1 MGPVGLSLL
10 VAASAAAYGF
20 GSPGYG
26 LGFLAWIGIAPF
38 FHALRQGGVKL
49 AAGFGFLF
57 GAVFVLTGFRWF
69 FQVAD
74 VHIPNY
80 LAAVCAF
87 SLFFLLFGVLY
98 NLLSRRA
105 GILSFFGG
113 PALWVAF
120 EFLRSNISFLS
131 LPWNLLGH
139 TQYLETRIIQIAD
152 FSGVYGVSFVL
163 ALSNQFLSELPG
175 TVSRWKGTGHG
186 SFQRALLP
194 AGIGI
199 RLLIVLGVV
208 AATLVYG
215 YLSRSAPAGDRR
227 IRVALVQANTI
238 PKDDMPYAEVKRHL
252 ERYNLMTRE
261 AAKEKPDL
269 IVWPA
274 SSLPAPLSNLL
285 VRFSLIEIQQMVRI
299 PLLVGGSGR
308 EKDSARRPGDPVH
321 SNSEFLLSPGGR
333 VEGTYHKI
341 RLLPFNEYLPLER
354 WIGWPGWITNLKSS
368 FIPGTE
374 YTLFSAGGARFGT
387 PICWENMFPEDFRR
401 FVLEGADFM
410 VGVTN
415 EGFLGRTKGPYQTL
429 ATYVF
434 RAVEN
439 RVAVVRSAPTGVSA
453 FIGPDGEILSRVR
466 NASGEDLY
474 VPGILVRDIPL
485 ETRRGFYTRHGDVFA
500 ALSTVFAG
508 IALAFSLP
516 ETLRDR
522 REKRPRG

>member
-1 MGPVGLSLL
+1 MGPVGLFLL

-20 GSPGYG
+20 GCPGFG
-26 LGFLAWIGIAPF
+26 LGFLAWFGIAPF
-38 FHALRQGGVKL
+38 FHALRQGGVGL

-57 GAVFVLTGFRWF
+57 GAVFALTGFRWF

-80 LAAVCAF
+80 LAAICAF
-87 SLFFLLFGVLY
+87 SLFFLLFGVMY
-98 NLLSRRA
+98 NLLGRQG
-105 GILSFFGG
+105 GILPFLGG

-163 ALSNQFLSELPG
+163 ALSNQFLSELPDLLSG
-175 TVSRWKGTGHG
+175 WKGSWRGSLHG
-186 SFQRALLP
+186 DPRLVGVWL
-194 AGIGI
+194 
-199 RLLIVLGVV
+199 RLLVVLGVI
-208 AATLVYG
+208 AATLAYG
-215 YLSRSAPAGDRR
+215 ASRRSAPAGERR
-227 IRVALVQANTI
+227 VRVALVQANII
-238 PKDDMPYAEVKRHL
+238 PKDDMPYAEFKRHL
-252 ERYNLMTRE
+252 EQYKVMTRE
-261 AAKEKPDL
+261 VAEQKPDL

-274 SSLPAPLSNLL
+274 SSLPAPLNNWL
-285 VRFSLIEIQQMVRI
+285 VKVSLIEIQRMVGI

-308 EKDSARRPGDPVH
+308 EKDGARRPGDPVH
-321 SNSEFLLSPGGR
+321 SNSEFLLSPSGR

-354 WIGWPGWITNLKSS
+354 RIGWPGWITNLKSS

-387 PICWENMFPEDFRR
+387 PICWENMFPENFRR
-401 FVLEGADFM
+401 FVLNGADFM

-439 RVAVVRSAPTGVSA
+439 RVAVVRSAPTGISA
-453 FIGPDGEILSRVR
+453 FVGPDGEILSRVR
-466 NASGEDLY
+466 GVSGGDLF

-485 ETRRGFYTRHGDVFA
+485 ATRRSFYTRYGDVFA
-500 ALSTVFAG
+500 ALSSVFAG
-508 IALAFSLP
+508 IALAFSL
-516 ETLRDR
+516 LAVRSSR
-522 REKRPRG
+522 RERGRRG

>member
-1 MGPVGLSLL
+1 MVSAGFSLH

-26 LGFLAWIGIAPF
+26 LGFLAWFGIAPF
-38 FHALRQGGVKL
+38 FHALRQGEVGR

-57 GAVFVLTGFRWF
+57 GAVFALTGFRWF

-74 VHIPNY
+74 INIPNY
-80 LAAVCAF
+80 LSAVASF
-87 SLFFLLFGVLY
+87 SLFFLLFGILY
-98 NLLSRRA
+98 NLLNRQA
-105 GILSFFGG
+105 GILSFLGG
-113 PALWVAF
+113 PALWIAF

-139 TQYLETRIIQIAD
+139 TQYLETRSIQIAD

-175 TVSRWKGTGHG
+175 AVTRWKRTGHG
-186 SFQRALLP
+186 SFPRDPRP
-194 AGIGI
+194 AEVGV

-208 AATLVYG
+208 AATLAYG

-227 IRVALVQANTI
+227 IRVALVQANII
-238 PKDDMPYAEVKRHL
+238 PKDDMPYAEIKRHL
-252 ERYNLMTRE
+252 EQYDRMTRE

-274 SSLPAPLSNLL
+274 SSLPAPLNNWL
-285 VRFSLIEIQQMVRI
+285 VRVSLFEIQQMVGI

-308 EKDSARRPGDPVH
+308 EKDSARRPGDPAH
-321 SNSEFLLSPGGR
+321 SNSEFLLSPAGM

-401 FVLEGADFM
+401 FVFYGADFM

-415 EGFLGRTKGPYQTL
+415 EGFLGRTKGPYQSL

-466 NASGEDLY
+466 NASGEDLF

-485 ETRRGFYTRHGDVFA
+485 ATRRSFYTRHGDVFA
-500 ALSTVFAG
+500 ALSSAFAG

-516 ETLRDR
+516 AFRRDR
-522 REKRPRG
+522 RERRKRG